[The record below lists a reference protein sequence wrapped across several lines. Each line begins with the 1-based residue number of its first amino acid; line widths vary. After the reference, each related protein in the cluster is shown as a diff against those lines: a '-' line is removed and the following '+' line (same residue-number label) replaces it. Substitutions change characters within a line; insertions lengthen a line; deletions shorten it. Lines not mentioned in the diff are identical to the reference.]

1 MRRRGKTM
9 EDIQFEMIDILI
21 ADKISS
27 LLSELSDAPVEDI
40 AAGKEQIQKTL
51 RNVNEYHELRNDFRE
66 VVWG

>member
-1 MRRRGKTM
+1 M
-9 EDIQFEMIDILI
+9 ENIQYEMIDILI

>member
-1 MRRRGKTM
+1 M